1 MLRNPSRTKYLG
13 IHVLVLLSF
22 FPIRLADLKKNQ
34 NLFNPIN
41 ARALFITRPDNLK
54 KRHA

>member
-13 IHVLVLLSF
+13 KLVLLSF